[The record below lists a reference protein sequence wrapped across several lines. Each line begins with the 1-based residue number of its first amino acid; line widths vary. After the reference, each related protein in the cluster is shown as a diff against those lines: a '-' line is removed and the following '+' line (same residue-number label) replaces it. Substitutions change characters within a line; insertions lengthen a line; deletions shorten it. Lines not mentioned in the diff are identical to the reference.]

1 MSLSSNSSRDQR
13 RAAARE
19 AWKAKHD
26 AQAPRRPWV
35 LPLIV
40 GIAVAVLVGALFVT
54 SLFGID
60 LWSR

>member
-1 MSLSSNSSRDQR
+1 MSLSGNSSRDAR
-13 RAAARE
+13 KAAARE

-40 GIAVAVLVGALFVT
+40 GIAVAVLVGALFAT
-54 SLFGID
+54 SLFGYD

>member
-1 MSLSSNSSRDQR
+1 MSLSSNSSRDER
-13 RAAARE
+13 KAAARE

-35 LPLIV
+35 MPLFV
-40 GIAVAVLVGALFVT
+40 GVAVAVLVGAVFAT
-54 SLFGID
+54 SLLGFD